1 MPSTYTTSL
10 RLTKPAVGELDTTWG
25 TVVNQQV
32 TDLLDV
38 AIAGYSSIAM
48 SDADKTLTASN
59 GAADESRPMVI
70 NFTGTLTAARNVV
83 VPTSTKLY
91 FIRNST
97 TGGFAIT
104 AKTSAG
110 TGVSIPNG
118 GSAVVACD
126 GTNVVSPVTALPSG
140 TTVNGFSAGY
150 LDIPQNSQSANYTL
164 VLADAG
170 KHIYHP
176 SADTTARA
184 WTIPANASVA
194 FPIGTTITFI
204 NGLSAGA
211 ITLSITSDTLILAGS
226 GSTGSRSLTAPAV
239 ATAVKV
245 ATTVWMISGT
255 GIS

>member
-97 TGGFAIT
+97 TGGFA
-104 AKTSAG
+104 
-110 TGVSIPNG
+110 NH
-118 GSAVVACD
+118 
-126 GTNVVSPVTALPSG
+126 
-140 TTVNGFSAGY
+140 
-150 LDIPQNSQSANYTL
+150 
-164 VLADAG
+164 G
-170 KHIYHP
+170 KDLRRYGCQYP
-176 SADTTARA
+176 
-184 WTIPANASVA
+184 
-194 FPIGTTITFI
+194 
-204 NGLSAGA
+204 
-211 ITLSITSDTLILAGS
+211 
-226 GSTGSRSLTAPAV
+226 
-239 ATAVKV
+239 
-245 ATTVWMISGT
+245 
-255 GIS
+255 